1 MPSAPSNKYNAPD
14 TSWLAR
20 RTGGKEEHR
29 LQFNAGNQDSQYQ
42 RDRARIVHSAAFRA
56 LQSKTQVLG
65 LGENDFYRTRL
76 THSLEVAQVGSGIV
90 EHLNN
95 NADESAQAW
104 LPTVSLMEAICLAH
118 DLGHPPF
125 GHGGEVALNA
135 AMLPY
140 GGFEGNGQTLRIL
153 SRLGEFSAN
162 CGIDVT
168 RRTMLGVIK
177 YPVTYSQAANYS
189 QPLPDPRPLNLQH
202 WHPPK
207 CVYDDEQD
215 ILDWVFEP
223 FTGPDRDRLQSAQP
237 REDAHNKPL
246 YKALDV
252 SIMEIADDIA
262 YGIHDLEDAL
272 AMRLVSR
279 ERWMHDFANA
289 AKTIGNNPL
298 CNDFEFYT
306 DRLLSAEPHR
316 RKHAI
321 SRLVNYMIINT
332 DLHVDEG
339 FEHPL
344 LRLQAKMRPEARAL
358 LDLCQQFVFDEV
370 ILRPEVLAVRHRGQ
384 RAMLSLFD
392 ILLANANELLPK
404 SVYAK
409 FESSEHPPR
418 VLCDYLSS
426 LTDVSAAKLYRR
438 LTLPGAGSI
447 FDMI

>member
-1 MPSAPSNKYNAPD
+1 MPLKSTLTPD
-14 TSWLAR
+14 TRWLAR

-90 EHLNN
+90 EHLHN
-95 NADESAQAW
+95 NAGESSRNW
-104 LPTVSLMEAICLAH
+104 LPTVPLMDAICLAH

-125 GHGGEVALNA
+125 GHGGEVSLNA

-153 SRLGEFSAN
+153 SRLGEFSEH

-177 YPVTYSQAANYS
+177 YPVPYSKVANYAEELS
-189 QPLPDPRPLNLQH
+189 NPRPLNLQH

-207 CVYDDEQD
+207 CVYDDELD
-215 ILDWVFEP
+215 VLDWVFEP
-223 FTGPDRDRLQSAQP
+223 FEAADIERLQSVQA
-237 REDAHNKPL
+237 RDGAHAKTL

-272 AMRLVSR
+272 ALRLISR
-279 ERWMHDFANA
+279 ERWMGDFAEK
-289 AKTIGNNPL
+289 AKAIGNNPL
-298 CNDFEFYT
+298 SEDFDFYT
-306 DRLLSAEPHR
+306 DRLLSEEPHR

-332 DLHVDEG
+332 NLQCDES

-344 LRLQAKMRPEARAL
+344 LSLQAKMQPEARAL
-358 LDLCQQFVFDEV
+358 LDLCQRFVFDEV
-370 ILRPEVLAVRHRGQ
+370 ILRPEILAVRHRGQ

-392 ILLANANELLPK
+392 TLLANPNELLPR

-409 FESSEHPPR
+409 FEASDHPPR
-418 VLCDYLSS
+418 ILCDYLSG

-438 LTLPGAGSI
+438 LTLPGEGSI